1 MPKAKPKKPEKKIK
15 KSPTY
20 SNSVLFYF
28 FSGFLILFI
37 PVFHLPKALDEAL
50 MPRILALSIFSVV
63 MALILFGSG
72 LYKRFD
78 FAVLRQKVFL
88 ALAGFLLITLIS
100 VAFAFNIRESYFDIV
115 RTFLLVA
122 VSVYAAVIFLNHP
135 NWQEKLPKLIVVAAL
150 FALAVGSYQ
159 YYKEVILATK
169 PFLEDGR
176 PVIYKVFGMMYHKNE
191 YSSALLWMLPFLA
204 YGIYRFRG
212 GWQIVSIL
220 TVLLVLIMIVLVKTR
235 AVWVGIALA
244 MFVIAII
251 LIFFARKLEFPIIL
265 RNLMAAAMIVGILGV
280 VTIFSMEKPKDRY
293 SLPGRIRSITET
305 TSPDNIHRINV
316 WKTTLKMIKKKPF
329 TGWGAGNWN
338 LEVAYYF
345 DGKFTEVPQ
354 LNWARPHNDY
364 LWVAAEKGVIGLLV
378 YLLLF
383 GFTIFYLLKVLAR
396 SQKMENR
403 MLALFLLGGIISYL
417 GVSFFNFPYERPN
430 HQVYLALMLAGAAVL
445 YHQLDLR
452 PAFKPGRLAAL
463 IPLLAFSV
471 FGVIFGSKTV
481 QQESE
486 LKYSLSAYY
495 QGNWQTMLQY
505 AQRAYN
511 PLKSLD
517 QLSNPPEYYEGMAL
531 AKLNR
536 HQEAIVAYEKAYAQF
551 PNSVWIT
558 NWMGQ
563 SYYMVGR
570 YEDALYCLNKVL
582 HIIPHLKEA
591 RISLSATYY
600 QMGEYQKS
608 YDALEAIP
616 GWESDEAIIY
626 NMNALKRKMGQE
638 NITR

>member
-1 MPKAKPKKPEKKIK
+1 MPKAPPKKLEKKIK
-15 KSPTY
+15 NVPTY

-28 FSGFLILFI
+28 FSAYLIFFI
-37 PVFHLPKALDEAL
+37 PVFHLSKALDEAL

-63 MALILFGSG
+63 MALILFVSG
-72 LYKRFD
+72 YYRRFD
-78 FAVLRQKVFL
+78 FSVLRRKVFW

-100 VAFAFNIRESYFDIV
+100 VAFAYNIRESTFDIV
-115 RTFLLVA
+115 RTFLM
-122 VSVYAAVIFLNHP
+122 VSITAYAAVVFLNHP
-135 NWQEKLPKLIVVAAL
+135 NWQEKLPKLIIFAAL
-150 FALAVGSYQ
+150 FALMVGSWQ
-159 YYKEVILATK
+159 YYHKVIIAIK
-169 PFLEDGR
+169 PLLDDGR
-176 PVIYKVFGMMYHKNE
+176 PVIYEVYGMMYHKNE

-212 GWQIVSIL
+212 AWQIVSIV

-244 MFVIAII
+244 MFVIAVI
-251 LIFFARKLEFPIIL
+251 LIFFARKIGFPIVL

-293 SLPGRIRSITET
+293 SLLGRIRSITET
-305 TSPDNIHRINV
+305 TSPDNIHRLNA
-316 WKTTLKMIKKKPF
+316 WKTTLKMIREKPI

-364 LWVAAEKGVIGLLV
+364 LWVAAEKGIFGLLI
-378 YLLLF
+378 YLMFF
-383 GFTIFYLLKVLAR
+383 GLTIYYLIRVLAR
-396 SQKMENR
+396 SPKMDNR
-403 MLALFLLGGIISYL
+403 MLALFLLGGIISYM

-430 HQVYLALMLAGAAVL
+430 HQVYLALMIAGATVL
-445 YHQLDLR
+445 YHRLEHQ
-452 PAFKPGRLAAL
+452 PAFRPRQLVIL
-463 IPLLAFSV
+463 TPLLVFSIFGIV
-471 FGVIFGSKTV
+471 FGNKTV
-481 QQESE
+481 AQEAE
-486 LKYSLSAYY
+486 LKHSLSAYY
-495 QGNWQTMLQY
+495 QGNWQSMLHY

-517 QLSNPPEYYEGMAL
+517 QMSNPPEYYEGMAL

-536 HQEAIVAYEKAYAQF
+536 HKEAIVAYEKAYAQF

-570 YEDALYCLNKVL
+570 YEDALKCLQKVL
-582 HIIPHLKEA
+582 HIIPDLREA

-600 QMGEYQKS
+600 QMGDYQNS
-608 YDALEAIP
+608 YNALKTIP
-616 GWESDEAIIY
+616 GWEEDSAIQS
-626 NMNALKRKMGQE
+626 NMRALERMMEQQKTQQ
-638 NITR
+638 